1 MAAAA
6 FGGRVML
13 SSLLAEIVDPY
24 LPGWLVGWLELIFVR
39 RMGITYLPGPQ
50 RRLYRYQTYA
60 EGRVM
65 ACRERCSLWQV
76 YLHVFV
82 MVIPKIEFSLC
93 VVFFSL
99 RLLLSSIPICM
110 TKPSHL
116 LIWS

>member
-6 FGGRVML
+6 FGGRVIL
-13 SSLLAEIVDPY
+13 SSLLAEFVDPS
-24 LPGWLVGWLELIFVR
+24 
-39 RMGITYLPGPQ
+39 LPGPQ

-93 VVFFSL
+93 VVFLGLKRSVVLFPAERES
-99 RLLLSSIPICM
+99 RKNHHPIP
-110 TKPSHL
+110 KPERP
-116 LIWS
+116 

>member
-6 FGGRVML
+6 FGGRVIL
-13 SSLLAEIVDPY
+13 SSLLAEFVDPS
-24 LPGWLVGWLELIFVR
+24 
-39 RMGITYLPGPQ
+39 LPGPQ

-93 VVFFSL
+93 VVFSVRVGRWL
-99 RLLLSSIPICM
+99 KSVP
-110 TKPSHL
+110 
-116 LIWS
+116 